1 MAERITL
8 YSPDGR
14 PYSTASPTEIT
25 RLKAGYGYTETPPE
39 QVAVAAPGGTPSEVF
54 DPAEHTVDQVNAFI
68 AEHPELADAI
78 VAAERQGKNRSSI
91 AADH

>member
-25 RLKAGYGYTETPPE
+25 RLKAGYGYTETAP
-39 QVAVAAPGGTPSEVF
+39 QQLAVAAPAGTPRQVF
-54 DPAEHTVDQVNAFI
+54 DPAGHTVDQVNAFI
-68 AEHPELADAI
+68 AEHPELADAV

-91 AADH
+91 VAG